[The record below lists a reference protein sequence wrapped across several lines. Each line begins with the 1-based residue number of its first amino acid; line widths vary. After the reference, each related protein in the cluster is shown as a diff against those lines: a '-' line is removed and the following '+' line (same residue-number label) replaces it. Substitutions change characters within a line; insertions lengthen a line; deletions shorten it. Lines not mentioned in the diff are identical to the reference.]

1 MLRRRIDT
9 EHAFMGH
16 RLSKIVTRTGDKG
29 ETGLATG
36 ERIPKSAPRVQ
47 ALGDVD
53 ELNCCVG
60 LLLVQE
66 LPEGM
71 RASLATT
78 QHELFDLG
86 GELSMPGYALIKE
99 SYLLRLE
106 DELGGLNED
115 LPPLKEFVLPG
126 GNPPAAAAHLAR
138 AVARRAERSVWALN
152 AIEPLNPL
160 APQYLNR
167 LSDYL
172 FVCSRVLAR
181 MNGGSEVSWKKQ
193 S

>member
-1 MLRRRIDT
+1 
-9 EHAFMGH
+9 MGH

-36 ERIPKSAPRVQ
+36 ERLAKSAPRVQ
-47 ALGDVD
+47 ALGEVD
-53 ELNCCVG
+53 ELNCAVG

-66 LPEGM
+66 LPAAM
-71 RASLATT
+71 RASLSLT

-86 GELSMPGYALIKE
+86 GELSLPGSALIKE

-106 DELGGLNED
+106 TELGTLNET

-126 GNPPAAAAHLAR
+126 GNAPAAYAHLAR
-138 AVARRAERSVWALN
+138 AIARRAERALWLLN
-152 AIEPLNPL
+152 AEESLSPL

-172 FVCSRVLAR
+172 FVCARVLAR
-181 MNGGSEVSWKKQ
+181 QGGGSEVSWKKQ

>member
-1 MLRRRIDT
+1 
-9 EHAFMGH
+9 MGH

-36 ERIPKSAPRVQ
+36 ERLAKSAPRVQ
-47 ALGDVD
+47 ALGEVD
-53 ELNCCVG
+53 ELNCTVG

-66 LPEGM
+66 LPEGL
-71 RASLATT
+71 RASLSLT

-86 GELSMPGYALIKE
+86 GELSMPGAALIKE

-106 DELGGLNED
+106 GELQQLNEG

-126 GNPPAAAAHLAR
+126 GNAPAAAAHLAR
-138 AVARRAERSVWALN
+138 AVARRAERALWALN
-152 AIEPLNPL
+152 ALEPLNPL

-172 FVCSRVLAR
+172 FVCARVLAR
-181 MNGGSEVSWKKQ
+181 LHGGSEVSWKKQ